1 MTLWFDTHSH
11 LQDEDFEEDFQ
22 EVLTR
27 ARDKGVTHILLAA
40 SNEKDA
46 EKACRLALEEPIL
59 YAAVGVHPHD
69 AVTWDSGTA
78 TRLKDLIE
86 ATNKEALLAGRDRAV
101 TAIGEIGL
109 DFHYDHSPR
118 PVQRA
123 VFRAQLELARELDL
137 PVIIHMREATAPML
151 EMLEEADRDGLL
163 SQVHPAGVIHC
174 YSGSAETL
182 PPLLDL
188 GFMIGFDGPVTF
200 KNAKK
205 PLAALAA
212 VPLDRL
218 VLETDA
224 PWLAPVPY
232 RGKRNEPSYLPVIG
246 ETAAKVLGLDVEA
259 LADRTTGN
267 ARRLFR
273 LD

>member
-1 MTLWFDTHSH
+1 MIQWFDTHSH
-11 LQDEDFEEDFQ
+11 LQDEDFGADFQ
-22 EVLTR
+22 EVLAR
-27 ARDKGVTHILLAA
+27 ARNRGVAHILLAA

-46 EKACRLALEEPIL
+46 EKACRLALEEPML

-69 AVTWDSGTA
+69 AVTWDSETA
-78 TRLKDLIE
+78 ERLKYLIE
-86 ATNKEALLAGRDRAV
+86 TTNIEALLAGRDKAV

-137 PVIIHMREATAPML
+137 PVVIHMREATAPML
-151 EMLEEADRDGLL
+151 EMLEEAGRDGLL
-163 SQVHPAGVIHC
+163 SKDHPAGVIHC